1 MEDCIS
7 DIKEWITRGN
17 VFTKAILLYLVWNNL
32 RFQGLL
38 GLWMKFMMLVSTCMF
53 WVLLIDR
60 QLSFVCDTE
69 ATVHTEGL
77 VLTALANG
85 MAPQQSPH

>member
-1 MEDCIS
+1 M
-7 DIKEWITRGN
+7 
-17 VFTKAILLYLVWNNL
+17 FTKAVLLHLAWNNSG
-32 RFQGLL
+32 FQGLL
-38 GLWMKFMMLVSTCMF
+38 GLWMKFMMLASTCMF

-77 VLTALANG
+77 ELTALANG